1 MTEYFKRYR
10 SFVASCLEDKDCDF
24 AKLLDY
30 HKEHIAFFQHERLI
44 HLIVTVLFALCTVM
58 TFIAIAVWQVMILIP
73 LAIAFLQEYLLYTK
87 SYYRPFYIKHY
98 YFLENQTQLLY
109 KDYDKIYRRVHNF
122 GLDNEKGV
130 K

>member
-1 MTEYFKRYR
+1 
-10 SFVASCLEDKDCDF
+10 
-24 AKLLDY
+24 
-30 HKEHIAFFQHERLI
+30 
-44 HLIVTVLFALCTVM
+44 
-58 TFIAIAVWQVMILIP
+58 MILIP
-73 LAIAFLQEYLLYTK
+73 LAIAFLVLLV
-87 SYYRPFYIKHY
+87 PYIKHY

>member
-44 HLIVTVLFALCTVM
+44 HPVM
-58 TFIAIAVWQVMILIP
+58 TFIAIAIWQVMILIP
-73 LAIAFLQEYLLYTK
+73 LAIAFLVLLV
-87 SYYRPFYIKHY
+87 PYIKHY

>member
-10 SFVASCLEDKDCDF
+10 SFVASCLDDKDCNF

-30 HKEHIAFFQHERLI
+30 HKEHIAFFSAR
-44 HLIVTVLFALCTVM
+44 TADTSYRDGAFALCTVM

-73 LAIAFLQEYLLYTK
+73 LAIAFLVLLV
-87 SYYRPFYIKHY
+87 PYIKHY

>member
-24 AKLLDY
+24 AK
-30 HKEHIAFFQHERLI
+30 
-44 HLIVTVLFALCTVM
+44 LFALCTVM

-73 LAIAFLQEYLLYTK
+73 LAIAFLVLLV
-87 SYYRPFYIKHY
+87 PYIKHY

>member
-30 HKEHIAFFQHERLI
+30 HKEHIALFQHERLI
-44 HLIVTVLFALCTVM
+44 HLIVTV
-58 TFIAIAVWQVMILIP
+58 IAIAVWQVMILIP
-73 LAIAFLQEYLLYTK
+73 LAIAFLVLLV
-87 SYYRPFYIKHY
+87 PYIKHY

>member
-58 TFIAIAVWQVMILIP
+58 TLIP
-73 LAIAFLQEYLLYTK
+73 LAIAFLVLLV
-87 SYYRPFYIKHY
+87 PYIKHY

>member
-10 SFVASCLEDKDCDF
+10 SFVASCLEDKDYDF

-73 LAIAFLQEYLLYTK
+73 LAIAFLVLLV
-87 SYYRPFYIKHY
+87 PYIKHY

-109 KDYDKIYRRVHNF
+109 KDYDKIYRREHNF

>member
-10 SFVASCLEDKDCDF
+10 SLYHQDSDF

-73 LAIAFLQEYLLYTK
+73 LAIAFLVLLV
-87 SYYRPFYIKHY
+87 PYIKHY

>member
-1 MTEYFKRYR
+1 
-10 SFVASCLEDKDCDF
+10 
-24 AKLLDY
+24 
-30 HKEHIAFFQHERLI
+30 
-44 HLIVTVLFALCTVM
+44 M

-73 LAIAFLQEYLLYTK
+73 LAIAFLVLLV
-87 SYYRPFYIKHY
+87 PYIKHY

-109 KDYDKIYRRVHNF
+109 KDYDKIYRRVHKF

>member
-10 SFVASCLEDKDCDF
+10 SFVASCLDDKDCDF

-73 LAIAFLQEYLLYTK
+73 LAIAFLVLLV
-87 SYYRPFYIKHY
+87 PYIKHY
-98 YFLENQTQLLY
+98 YFL
-109 KDYDKIYRRVHNF
+109 KIRLSFFIRTMTKYTDEYII
-122 GLDNEKGV
+122 LDLITRKA
-130 K
+130 

>member
-1 MTEYFKRYR
+1 M
-10 SFVASCLEDKDCDF
+10 SD
-24 AKLLDY
+24 
-30 HKEHIAFFQHERLI
+30 KEHIAFFQHERLI

-58 TFIAIAVWQVMILIP
+58 TFIAIAVWQVMLLIP
-73 LAIAFLQEYLLYTK
+73 LAIAFLVLLV
-87 SYYRPFYIKHY
+87 PYIKHY